1 MTSPAWSGW
10 RDSNSQSLGSK
21 PSALARLSHT
31 QILSAPEEGVE
42 PSSRGSKPRVLPLD
56 DSGMFVAAE
65 GVEPSHAGL

>member
-1 MTSPAWSGW
+1 MTSPAWVWVAS
-10 RDSNSQSLGSK
+10 SNSQSLGSK

-31 QILSAPEEGVE
+31 QMAAPEEGVE